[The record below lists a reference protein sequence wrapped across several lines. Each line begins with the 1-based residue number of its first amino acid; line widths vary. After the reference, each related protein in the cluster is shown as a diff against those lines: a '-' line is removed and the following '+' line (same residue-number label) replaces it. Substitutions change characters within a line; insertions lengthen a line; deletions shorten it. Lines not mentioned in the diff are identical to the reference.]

1 MRIGADW
8 FVINRTTGEGY
19 LPCPRKPPRDATAR
33 ARAENEEEFRRIV
46 GIYRLL
52 NSLEHTAHIE
62 RMHRPGATADFP
74 LPPEMVPSAV
84 RTIDELEE
92 RERAAD
98 AAPGGHGGLIP
109 VAPGAAD
116 FIVTSLAPNFRGGR
130 VPERIPGEVW
140 VVGWCAAPCPGLD
153 GMPCIDRGGRCL
165 RPVIV
170 RRGGGANLE
179 AHTGHLCDQC
189 RRKRNTRDGR
199 Y

>member
-1 MRIGADW
+1 M
-8 FVINRTTGEGY
+8 
-19 LPCPRKPPRDATAR
+19 
-33 ARAENEEEFRRIV
+33 

-74 LPPEMVPSAV
+74 LPPAMVPSAV

-92 RERAAD
+92 RER
-98 AAPGGHGGLIP
+98 GGHGGLIP

-153 GMPCIDRGGRCL
+153 GMPCIDRAAGDASGRLSSGAAAAPTWRRIPVTCVTSAGVSATRATAGTSRARRPRPGDHVL
-165 RPVIV
+165 RARPDHRQA
-170 RRGGGANLE
+170 RRGRRRWSL
-179 AHTGHLCDQC
+179 HLAF
-189 RRKRNTRDGR
+189 N
-199 Y
+199 